1 MSSTP
6 EDSPISQK
14 LGCHKYSIDSCIL
27 IKANVE
33 AVTSV
38 IREYFE
44 LEVLSQCTLSDYI
57 DAEKNSR
64 REVEHQ
70 HQVSQSSPN
79 KSFPPIRWAIPVWQF
94 KGHQWTI
101 LRLSGTEE
109 ALAFS
114 LSLLLKTKV
123 ITFED
128 CDNAHCKEFKVFGD
142 ECLLEHY
149 LYGAEC
155 GEILPNYW
163 DIIFEDDDADTFW
176 CRNHHFKS
184 AVRTVNETELRQAA
198 ISRKW
203 DWDDRGFLDTCLRYF
218 EAYIPLL
225 EETPYHYHSEARTTF
240 HRWDNN
246 VVQLDLILM
255 PSNWKYL
262 DWTIP
267 KQVI

>member
-44 LEVLSQCTLSDYI
+44 LEVLSHCTLSDYI

-70 HQVSQSSPN
+70 HQVSQSRPS

-94 KGHQWTI
+94 KGHQWAI
-101 LRLSGTEE
+101 LRLSGAEE
-109 ALAFS
+109 ALAFA
-114 LSLLLKTKV
+114 LSLLLQTTV
-123 ITFED
+123 ITFYD
-128 CDNAHCKEFKVFGD
+128 SDNVNYKAFRVFGN

-155 GEILPNYW
+155 GEIPPNYW
-163 DIIFEDDDADTFW
+163 DIIFEDYDADTFW
-176 CRNHHFKS
+176 YRDHHFKS
-184 AVRTVNETELRQAA
+184 VIRSVDETELRQAA
-198 ISRKW
+198 ISRKL

-218 EAYIPLL
+218 EAYIPLW
-225 EETPYHYHSEARTTF
+225 EETPHHYHSEDRTTF
-240 HRWDNN
+240 HQWDNN
-246 VVQLDLILM
+246 VARLDLILM

-262 DWTIP
+262 DWTIS
-267 KQVI
+267 KQVL